1 MTKKEILE
9 VLEKYDDSDTIYNAS
24 GAYDSV
30 NLVNGYDYASILRD
44 RDIAW
49 VEGRRD
55 REFSEMEDAQARI
68 TIANAKLAKKETKR
82 WQTELERA
90 TRLSNY
96 HKGMYDGAKNRADDL
111 RNNTTVKDYMKK
123 YGLV

>member
-1 MTKKEILE
+1 MTKKEIIEALA
-9 VLEKYDDSDTIYNAS
+9 KYDDGDTIYNAN
-24 GAYDSV
+24 GAYNSV
-30 NLVNGYDYASILRD
+30 NLANGYDYASILRD

-82 WQTELERA
+82 WRIELERA
-90 TRLSNY
+90 TKLLNY
-96 HKGMYDGAKNRADDL
+96 HKGMYDSAVSCVDYYNR
-111 RNNTTVKDYMKK
+111 TTVGDYMKTYK
-123 YGLV
+123 LV

>member
-1 MTKKEILE
+1 MTKKEIIDALA
-9 VLEKYDDSDTIYNAS
+9 KYDDGDTIYNAN

-30 NLVNGYDYASILRD
+30 NLANGYDYASILRD

-55 REFSEMEDAQARI
+55 REFSEMEDAEARRAF
-68 TIANAKLAKKETKR
+68 ANMKLAKKESKKWR
-82 WQTELERA
+82 TELERA
-90 TRLSNY
+90 TRLLNY
-96 HKGMYDGAKNRADDL
+96 HKGMYDSVKNRVDDL

-123 YGLV
+123 YRLV

>member
-1 MTKKEILE
+1 MTKKEIIEALA
-9 VLEKYDDSDTIYNAS
+9 KYDDSDTIYNAN

-30 NLVNGYDYASILRD
+30 NLANGYDYASILRD

-82 WQTELERA
+82 WRIELERA
-90 TRLSNY
+90 TKLLNY
-96 HKGMYDGAKNRADDL
+96 HKRMYDNAVSRINYYNG
-111 RNNTTVKDYMKK
+111 TTIEEYMKK
-123 YGLV
+123 YKLV

>member
-1 MTKKEILE
+1 MTKREIIEALA
-9 VLEKYDDSDTIYNAS
+9 KYDDDDTIYNAN

-30 NLVNGYDYASILRD
+30 NLANGYDYASILRD

-82 WQTELERA
+82 WRTELERA
-90 TRLSNY
+90 TKLLNY
-96 HKGMYDGAKNRADDL
+96 HKRMYDSAVNRIDYY
-111 RNNTTVKDYMKK
+111 NKTTVGDYMKTYK
-123 YGLV
+123 LV

>member
-1 MTKKEILE
+1 MTKKEIIEALA
-9 VLEKYDDSDTIYNAS
+9 KYDDGDTIYNAN

-30 NLVNGYDYASILRD
+30 NLANGYDYASILRD

-82 WQTELERA
+82 WRIELERA
-90 TRLSNY
+90 TKLLNY
-96 HKGMYDGAKNRADDL
+96 HKRMYDNAVSRVDYYNR
-111 RNNTTVKDYMKK
+111 TTVGDYMKK
-123 YGLV
+123 YKLV

>member
-1 MTKKEILE
+1 MTKKEIIEALA
-9 VLEKYDDSDTIYNAS
+9 KYDDSDTIYNAN

-30 NLVNGYDYASILRD
+30 NLANGYDYAPILRD

-55 REFSEMEDAQARI
+55 REFREMEDAQARI

-82 WQTELERA
+82 WRIELERA
-90 TRLSNY
+90 TKLLNY
-96 HKGMYDGAKNRADDL
+96 HKGMYDSAVSRVDYYNR
-111 RNNTTVKDYMKK
+111 TTVGDYMKTYK
-123 YGLV
+123 LV

>member
-1 MTKKEILE
+1 MTKKEIIEALA
-9 VLEKYDDSDTIYNAS
+9 KYDDSDTIYNAN

-30 NLVNGYDYASILRD
+30 NLANGYDYASILRD

-49 VEGRRD
+49 VEGRRG

-82 WQTELERA
+82 WRTELERA
-90 TRLSNY
+90 TKLLNY
-96 HKGMYDGAKNRADDL
+96 HKGMYDNAVSRVDYYNG
-111 RNNTTVKDYMKK
+111 TTVGDYMKTYK
-123 YGLV
+123 LV

>member
-1 MTKKEILE
+1 MTKKEIIEALA
-9 VLEKYDDSDTIYNAS
+9 KYDDVDTIYNAN

-30 NLVNGYDYASILRD
+30 NLANGYDYASILRD

-82 WQTELERA
+82 WRIELERA
-90 TRLSNY
+90 TKLLNY
-96 HKGMYDGAKNRADDL
+96 HKGMYDSAVSRVDYYNR
-111 RNNTTVKDYMKK
+111 TTVGDYMKTYK
-123 YGLV
+123 LV

>member
-1 MTKKEILE
+1 MTKKEIIEALA
-9 VLEKYDDSDTIYNAS
+9 KYDDSDTIYNAN

-30 NLVNGYDYASILRD
+30 NLANGYDYASILRD

-82 WQTELERA
+82 WRIELERA
-90 TRLSNY
+90 ARLLNY
-96 HKGMYDGAKNRADDL
+96 HKRMYDNAVSRINYYNG
-111 RNNTTVKDYMKK
+111 TTIEEYMKK
-123 YGLV
+123 YKLV

>member
-1 MTKKEILE
+1 MTKKEIIEALA
-9 VLEKYDDSDTIYNAS
+9 KYDDSDTIYNAN

-30 NLVNGYDYASILRD
+30 NLANGYDYASILRD

-82 WQTELERA
+82 WRTELERA
-90 TRLSNY
+90 TKLLNH
-96 HKGMYDGAKNRADDL
+96 HKGMYDNAVSRVDYYNG
-111 RNNTTVKDYMKK
+111 TTIGDYMKTYK
-123 YGLV
+123 LV

>member
-1 MTKKEILE
+1 MTKKEIIEALA
-9 VLEKYDDSDTIYNAS
+9 KYDDGDTIYNAN

-30 NLVNGYDYASILRD
+30 NLANGYDYASILRD

-82 WQTELERA
+82 WRIELERA
-90 TRLSNY
+90 TKLLNY
-96 HKGMYDGAKNRADDL
+96 HKGMYDSAVSRVDYYNR
-111 RNNTTVKDYMKK
+111 TTVGDYMKK
-123 YGLV
+123 YKLV

>member
-1 MTKKEILE
+1 MTKREIIEALA
-9 VLEKYDDSDTIYNAS
+9 KYDDGDTIYNAN

-30 NLVNGYDYASILRD
+30 NLANGYDYASILRD

-82 WQTELERA
+82 WRTELERA
-90 TRLSNY
+90 TKLLNY
-96 HKGMYDGAKNRADDL
+96 HKRMYDSAVNRIDYY
-111 RNNTTVKDYMKK
+111 NKTTVGDYMKTYK
-123 YGLV
+123 LV

>member
-1 MTKKEILE
+1 MTKKEIIEALA
-9 VLEKYDDSDTIYNAS
+9 KYDDSDTIYNAN

-30 NLVNGYDYASILRD
+30 NLANGYDYASILRD

-82 WQTELERA
+82 WRTELERA
-90 TRLSNY
+90 TKLLNY
-96 HKGMYDGAKNRADDL
+96 HKRMYDNAVSRVDYYNG
-111 RNNTTVKDYMKK
+111 TTVGDYMKTYK
-123 YGLV
+123 LV

>member
-30 NLVNGYDYASILRD
+30 NLANGYDYASILRD

-49 VEGRRD
+49 AEGRRD
-55 REFSEMEDAQARI
+55 AEFSEMEDAQARI
-68 TIANAKLAKKETKR
+68 TIANAKLAKKETKTWR
-82 WQTELERA
+82 TELERA
-90 TRLSNY
+90 TNLLNY
-96 HKGMYDGAKNRADDL
+96 HKRRYGSAVNSVDYYNK
-111 RNNTTVKDYMKK
+111 TTVEDYMKRYK
-123 YGLV
+123 LV

>member
-1 MTKKEILE
+1 MTKKEIIEALA
-9 VLEKYDDSDTIYNAS
+9 KYDDGDTIYNAN

-30 NLVNGYDYASILRD
+30 NLANGYDYASILRD

-82 WQTELERA
+82 WRIELERA
-90 TRLSNY
+90 TKLLNY
-96 HKGMYDGAKNRADDL
+96 HKGMYDSAVSRVDYYNR
-111 RNNTTVKDYMKK
+111 TTVGDYMKTYK
-123 YGLV
+123 LV